1 MINTTAD
8 IPPNQT
14 LFCYNLSTKIHII
27 DLRNLLFE
35 FFSPYGKVIDVVASK
50 ADPKKRGN
58 AFIVFSE
65 IGSATA
71 ALRDLQGREF
81 LGRVIGINYGKTKSD
96 KVAMLE
102 GTYKIRKRKA
112 ADQAMVPSTADAS
125 IAPPPEKRAAPSAP
139 PGASLFVEN
148 LPSMMT
154 GAALAMLFKQYLGY
168 QRVSIWLLL
177 TSMYWE
183 NHFYS
188 YYSYF
193 QSRLVEGRC
202 VAFVDFT
209 NEIQAE
215 VAMRGL
221 NGFLVT
227 KENPL
232 KISIAKK

>member
-168 QRVSIWLLL
+168 QR
-177 TSMYWE
+177 
-183 NHFYS
+183 
-188 YYSYF
+188 
-193 QSRLVEGRC
+193 SRLVEGRC